1 MFRLPHLSAPLAF
14 AVALLPHALA
24 AQSSRESGVEA
35 VSRDDSEITVSDAQ
49 LDELVRRLNEQ
60 ESELSDLRRFL
71 STEQSKARNQSNSNS
86 GEKTPHSIALLN
98 PANNVRLHAGLDTL
112 MVFSTSRPFP
122 SGTPLFLL
130 PESPFGLETNTFD
143 VHARQS
149 YVGGM
154 FTGPKVGDFQTG
166 AQILTFFQN
175 DSLSTDDY
183 GMLVYYAY
191 GELKNEDWRVS
202 AGLQQDVFNP
212 VSPTVVY
219 LTKMYGSGNTG
230 SYRGQ
235 LRLERF
241 FQSDDDLGLT
251 FTGALSEPVSTLV
264 TNNVGR
270 IEEDNGWP
278 NIEGRVEVG
287 FGPQQAIRG
296 SQVRPFE
303 IGLSG
308 VVGQTRTTRTVLAPP
323 AALPPRAV
331 IDTWGLGVDV
341 EWQPNEWYGARGEF
355 YTGQALGEYNGGV
368 TQSVNSDT
376 LAEIQSMG
384 GFGEVFCYLS
394 DEVHVH
400 VGYGIDQPQE
410 SDLAP
415 SQIRSNQTYFMNWV
429 WDLSKAVQLGLEVD
443 YRETEYTEFAPNTFL
458 DSDAVV
464 IATRFLW
471 KY

>member
-1 MFRLPHLSAPLAF
+1 MFRLRVLIAILAI
-14 AVALLPHALA
+14 AALPRTSA
-24 AQSSRESGVEA
+24 AQSSSLVDSNEA
-35 VSRDDSEITVSDAQ
+35 RPGDSFDASPDARM
-49 LDELVRRLNEQ
+49 DELVRRLNQQ
-60 ESELSDLRRFL
+60 EAELNELRQTLANDSAASQNR
-71 STEQSKARNQSNSNS
+71 ANPN
-86 GEKTPHSIALLN
+86 GGAPPPPSISLLN
-98 PANNVRLHAGLDTL
+98 PSNRVKLHAGLDTL

-143 VHARQS
+143 AHARQS

-154 FTGPKVGDFQTG
+154 FTGPKVGDLQTG

-251 FTGALSEPVSTLV
+251 FTGALSEPVATLV

-287 FGPQQAIRG
+287 FGSLQAIRG

-308 VVGQTRTTRTVLAPP
+308 VVGQTRTTRTVLGPP

-331 IDTWGLGVDV
+331 IDTWGLGVDM
-341 EWQPNEWYGARGEF
+341 EWQPNDWYGARGEF

-400 VGYGIDQPQE
+400 VGYGIDQPQD

-415 SQIRSNQTYFMNWV
+415 TQIRSNQTYFMNWV

-443 YRETEYTEFAPNTFL
+443 YRETEYTEFAPNAFL
-458 DSDAVV
+458 DSDAVIV
-464 IATRFLW
+464 ATRFLW
-471 KY
+471 RF

>member
-1 MFRLPHLSAPLAF
+1 MFRLPHLSASLAF

-24 AQSSRESGVEA
+24 AQSPMEPDVEA
-35 VSRDDSEITVSDAQ
+35 AFSGDSQATVSYAQ
-49 LDELVRRLNEQ
+49 LDELVRRLDEQ
-60 ESELSDLRRFL
+60 ESELNDLRRFL
-71 STEQSKARNQSNSNS
+71 ATEQTRSPGQGSSNNPGKNS
-86 GEKTPHSIALLN
+86 HSIALLN

-143 VHARQS
+143 AHARQS

-154 FTGPKVGDFQTG
+154 FTGPKVADFQTG

-191 GELKNEDWRVS
+191 GELKNEDWRFS

-235 LRLERF
+235 MRLERF
-241 FQSDDDLGLT
+241 FQADDDLGLT

-264 TNNVGR
+264 TNNAGR

-278 NIEGRVEVG
+278 NIESRVEAG
-287 FGPQQAIRG
+287 FGSRQMIRG
-296 SQVRPFE
+296 AQARPLE
-303 IGLSG
+303 IGVSG
-308 VVGQTRTTRTVLAPP
+308 VVGQTRTTRTILAPP

-331 IDTWGLGVDV
+331 IDTWGVGADI

-355 YTGQALGEYNGGV
+355 YTGRALGEYNGGV

-376 LAEIQSMG
+376 LAEIRSTG

-394 DEVHVH
+394 DDVHVH
-400 VGYGIDQPQE
+400 VGYGIDQPNE
-410 SDLAP
+410 ADLAP

>member
-1 MFRLPHLSAPLAF
+1 MFRLPVLIAILAI
-14 AVALLPHALA
+14 AALPRISA
-24 AQSSRESGVEA
+24 AQSSPLMDSDVTRP
-35 VSRDDSEITVSDAQ
+35 DDTLDASPDARM
-49 LDELVRRLNEQ
+49 DELVRRLNEQ
-60 ESELSDLRRFL
+60 EAELSELR
-71 STEQSKARNQSNSNS
+71 QSLANDSAASQNRANPNGGATQQ
-86 GEKTPHSIALLN
+86 PSISLLN
-98 PANNVRLHAGLDTL
+98 PSNRVKLHAGLDTL

-143 VHARQS
+143 AHARQS

-241 FQSDDDLGLT
+241 FQSDDDVGLT
-251 FTGALSEPVSTLV
+251 FTGALSEPVATLV

-287 FGPQQAIRG
+287 LGSLQAIRG

-415 SQIRSNQTYFMNWV
+415 SQIRSNQTYFINWV
-429 WDLSKAVQLGLEVD
+429 WDLSKAVQLRLEVD